1 MGQNKK
7 WYDFK
12 FFLAFA
18 APTAFIF
25 VTVMLI
31 PFIYGLAMSFTDTNG
46 VSSTNQ
52 FVGLQNYI
60 KVFQDKVFWTSMVV
74 TLKYVLGCV
83 VLTNLLAFII
93 AYLLTT
99 GIRGQNFL
107 RAAFFTPNLLGGIVL
122 GLVWRFVFQNALVY
136 VGTSLHIPIFEQS
149 WLADP
154 NKALVTLIIVTV
166 WQLSGYMMIIYI
178 AGIQNIPTDIEESA
192 RMDGA
197 NGWQMLRHITIPSV
211 MPSITICTFLTL
223 TNSFK
228 LFDQNL
234 ALNGG
239 QPFIFKD
246 GTTIRTTEMLA
257 LNIYNTFYGS
267 ANSRGVG
274 QAKAVL
280 FFLLVGAIGLLQ
292 LRSTKSKEVQR

>member
-46 VSSTNQ
+46 ISSTNQ

-166 WQLSGYMMIIYI
+166 WQLSGYMMIIYV
-178 AGIQNIPTDIEESA
+178 AGFMGISRDVLEAADI
-192 RMDGA
+192 DGC
-197 NGWQMLRHITIPSV
+197 NYWQKIVKVEAPLMVPSF
-211 MPSITICTFLTL
+211 IICLFLTL
-223 TNSFK
+223 SRCFMVYDVNISLTK
-228 LFDQNL
+228 
-234 ALNGG
+234 GE
-239 QPFIFKD
+239 PF
-246 GTTIRTTEMLA
+246 GSTVLVS
-257 LNIYNTFYGS
+257 LNIYREAFNNQNYGT
-267 ANSRGVG
+267 G
-274 QAKAVL
+274 QAEA
-280 FFLLVGAIGLLQ
+280 FLLFLIIAAISLTQVYSG
-292 LRSTKSKEVQR
+292 KKMEVEQ

>member
-166 WQLSGYMMIIYI
+166 WQLSGYMMIIYV
-178 AGIQNIPTDIEESA
+178 AGFMGISRDVLEAADI
-192 RMDGA
+192 DGC
-197 NGWQMLRHITIPSV
+197 NYWQKIVKVEAPLMVPSF
-211 MPSITICTFLTL
+211 IICLFLTL
-223 TNSFK
+223 SRCFMVYDVNISLTK
-228 LFDQNL
+228 
-234 ALNGG
+234 GE
-239 QPFIFKD
+239 PF
-246 GTTIRTTEMLA
+246 GSTVLVS
-257 LNIYNTFYGS
+257 LNIYREAFNNQNYGT
-267 ANSRGVG
+267 G
-274 QAKAVL
+274 QAEA
-280 FFLLVGAIGLLQ
+280 FLLFLIIAAISLTQVYSG
-292 LRSTKSKEVQR
+292 KKMEVEQ